1 MKIQLHKSNRTM
13 NPIIIRILISKLPNP
28 SKIRLVEMFFEESET
43 VLEYWGR
50 VVFVEGEEECYDR
63 FLFFW
68 WEERDWT
75 SFYIITST
83 LAPFSIEGEREVYTV
98 WYNPIIL
105 PRTPKMSFIKWIPSI
120 RR

>member
-1 MKIQLHKSNRTM
+1 M

-28 SKIRLVEMFFEESET
+28 RKIRLIKIFFEESET
-43 VLEYWGR
+43 VLEHWGG

-63 FLFFW
+63 FLFLW

-83 LAPFSIEGEREVYTV
+83 LAPFSIEGEWEGGVRTV

-105 PRTPKMSFIKWIPSI
+105 PRTPKMSFIKWIPPI